1 MKTVSEISELRQI
14 IKTWHQQG
22 LTVAFVPTMGN
33 LHDGH
38 ISLVTEAH
46 KHADKVVSSIFV
58 NPMQFGESEDLDN
71 YPRTFAE
78 DQEKLAAEDVH
89 YLFTP
94 KVEEMYPN
102 GIENHTRV
110 NVDKLSNMLCG
121 IHRPVHFEGVCTVVS
136 KLLNLVQPN
145 SAIFGE
151 KDYQQY
157 ELVRLMVK
165 NYFIACRVCCV
176 DTVREPSGLALS
188 SRLARLDN
196 AGMEKAQAFATIFHE
211 GKNNPLDEIKQQLM
225 QIPVNVEYIEKL
237 NDRLYIA
244 VDIDG
249 VRLIDNV
256 KV

>member
-1 MKTVSEISELRQI
+1 MQVCKTLNEWREVSAHYQSSL
-14 IKTWHQQG
+14 G
-22 LTVAFVPTMGN
+22 FVPTMGT
-33 LHDGH
+33 LHAGH
-38 ISLVTEAH
+38 LALLERSKQEN
-46 KHADKVVSSIFV
+46 KHTVLSIFV
-58 NPMQFGESEDLDN
+58 NPTQFNKKEDYDF
-71 YPRTFAE
+71 YPRQTAK
-78 DQEKLAAEDVH
+78 DLQAAEAHGADIV
-89 YLFTP
+89 LIP
-94 KVEEMYPN
+94 AEQEMYPDGN
-102 GIENHTRV
+102 IMPITNHAPIGTVMEGEYRPGHFDGMLTVIMKFLHIV
-110 NVDKLSNMLCG
+110 NPTT
-121 IHRPVHFEGVCTVVS
+121 IY
-136 KLLNLVQPN
+136 
-145 SAIFGE
+145 FGE

-165 NYFIACRVCCV
+165 NYFMACRVCCV

-196 AGMEKAQAFATIFHE
+196 AGMEKAQAFAAVFHE